1 MKVFLVTSG
10 YPCVS
15 LIPLLHHSI
24 PHPPSSSSTLL
35 SDLPPLCRFL
45 PPPVRDSSR
54 IFVIVRRNPV
64 HHFPSRSGNP
74 PLSLLVIIVLTLNYK
89 SNISFPLSLPLHSV
103 FLFHVTLSI
112 TNLFS
117 SSISAIKYTILP
129 R

>member
-10 YPCVS
+10 YPCVT

-45 PPPVRDSSR
+45 PSPSETPRGYLLSSDVFR
-54 IFVIVRRNPV
+54 CITSRLDQVIT
-64 HHFPSRSGNP
+64 
-74 PLSLLVIIVLTLNYK
+74 PLSLLVVIVLTLNYK
-89 SNISFPLSLPLHSV
+89 SNIGLPLSLPLHSV

-129 R
+129 Q